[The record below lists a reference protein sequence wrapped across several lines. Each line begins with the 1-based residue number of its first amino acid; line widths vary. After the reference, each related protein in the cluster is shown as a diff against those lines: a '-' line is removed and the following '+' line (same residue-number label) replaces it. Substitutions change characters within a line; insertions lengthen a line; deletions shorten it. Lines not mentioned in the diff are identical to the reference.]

1 MRPLTDPGQGLRA
14 VEPASISHLWQH
26 LTCLGAGLGAEGCS
40 AGAHLWLRSSDQIW
54 EACRCCT
61 PVLSELCFVH
71 ALNKQAT
78 MAVHGSR
85 CFHEQRACA

>member
-1 MRPLTDPGQGLRA
+1 M
-14 VEPASISHLWQH
+14 SHLWQH

-40 AGAHLWLRSSDQIW
+40 AGAHLRLRSSDQIW
-54 EACRCCT
+54 QACRCCT

-71 ALNKQAT
+71 ASNQQAT

-85 CFHEQRACA
+85 CFHELSMSMNACCSALWSRPACII